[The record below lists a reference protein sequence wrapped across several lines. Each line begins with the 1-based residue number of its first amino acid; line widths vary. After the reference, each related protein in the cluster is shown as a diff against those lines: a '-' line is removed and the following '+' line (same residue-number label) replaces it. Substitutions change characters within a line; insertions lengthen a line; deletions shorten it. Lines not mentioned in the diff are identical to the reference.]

1 MRFWAMPEAVEVGKE
16 LSNESQS
23 PTWQSSRRAFLK
35 MTGAACVPG
44 LLATSAL
51 AQAAPDFWSMPRQIW
66 LQRKTARGVEEFRG
80 VYFADGKL
88 LLEPYLQICRI
99 LRDVREDVAVQ
110 MSPVLLDILC
120 GVQGIAR
127 VHGVEAPLE
136 TTSGHR
142 TARHNSRLE
151 GAARASLHIEG
162 RAWDGRMPGISP
174 AIMSEAAKYLRGGG
188 VGLYVD
194 RRFVHV
200 DDGRLRSWRGR

>member
-1 MRFWAMPEAVEVGKE
+1 MRFWVLPDRVEVGKE
-16 LSNESQS
+16 LSNDELS
-23 PTWQSSRRAFLK
+23 PCWQSSRRSFLK
-35 MTGAACVPG
+35 MASAAFVPAMLG
-44 LLATSAL
+44 TSAL
-51 AQAAPDFWSMPRQIW
+51 AHAVPDFWSLPRQIW
-66 LQRKTARGVEEFRG
+66 LQRKTSRGVEEFRG

-99 LRDVREDVAVQ
+99 MRDVREDVAVQ

-127 VHGVEAPLE
+127 VYGVDAPLD

-151 GAARASLHIEG
+151 GAAKASLHIEG
-162 RAWDGRMPGISP
+162 RAWDGRMPGVSP
-174 AIMSEAAKYLRGGG
+174 AIMSESAKYLRGGG

-194 RRFVHV
+194 RKFVHV
-200 DDGRLRSWRGR
+200 DDGRLRSWSGR